1 MDKTCEKVLDYFL
14 SQENPASFSLFYA
27 MRGFDHDISTT
38 KMSYQ
43 EFRKTLLYLESR
55 DYVTIHRDAKGNC
68 QVVSLSY
75 KGLHYKEI
83 QRDEV
88 KNFIFKSI
96 AIPVMVSIITAAVT
110 TGIGYIW
117 GQTALSAGMTTTQ
130 ESATPTTVPMQEDT
144 Q

>member
-14 SQENPASFSLFYA
+14 SQKNPASFSLFYT

-38 KMSYQ
+38 EMSYQ
-43 EFRKTLLYLESR
+43 EFGKTLLYLESM

-68 QVVSLSY
+68 QIASLSY

-88 KNFIFKSI
+88 KNFIMKSI
-96 AIPVMVSIITAAVT
+96 AVPVIVSIITAAIT
-110 TGIGYIW
+110 TGIGYVW
-117 GQTALSAGMTTTQ
+117 GQTALSAGITTAQ
-130 ESATPTTVPMQEDT
+130 ESITPTAVPIQEET